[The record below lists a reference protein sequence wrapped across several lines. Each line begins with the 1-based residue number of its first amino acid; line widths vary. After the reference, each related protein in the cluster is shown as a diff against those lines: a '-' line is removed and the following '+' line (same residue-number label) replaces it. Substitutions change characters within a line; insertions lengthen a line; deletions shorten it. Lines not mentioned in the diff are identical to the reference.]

1 MNKYDSLTLKNQLCF
16 PIYLCSK
23 EIIRRYTPLL
33 DDLDLTYTQYIT
45 MMYLWEHNTSNVK
58 DISDALFLDSGTLT
72 PLLKKLEAKEYIT
85 RTRSLKDERN
95 LDVTITKKGLALRDK
110 ALLSKIISKDYQFFI
125 DRMIEIINISNI
137 LKEIYV
143 RGYPKIINIII
154 DYKVEIINKQIDE
167 KNEIDINSK
176 IKYFLDGLT
185 KKGFKKIAAELKEIL
200 KQLKE

>member
-110 ALLSKIISKDYQFFI
+110 ALSVPCEMSKCINLSEDEVKTLYSLMYKIVGNLSK
-125 DRMIEIINISNI
+125 E
-137 LKEIYV
+137 E
-143 RGYPKIINIII
+143 
-154 DYKVEIINKQIDE
+154 E
-167 KNEIDINSK
+167 
-176 IKYFLDGLT
+176 
-185 KKGFKKIAAELKEIL
+185 
-200 KQLKE
+200 

>member
-110 ALLSKIISKDYQFFI
+110 ALSVPCEMGKCINLSEDEVNTLYSLMYKIVGNLSK
-125 DRMIEIINISNI
+125 E
-137 LKEIYV
+137 E
-143 RGYPKIINIII
+143 
-154 DYKVEIINKQIDE
+154 E
-167 KNEIDINSK
+167 
-176 IKYFLDGLT
+176 
-185 KKGFKKIAAELKEIL
+185 
-200 KQLKE
+200 

>member
-95 LDVTITKKGLALRDK
+95 LDVTITNKGLALRDK
-110 ALLSKIISKDYQFFI
+110 ALSVPCEMGKCINLSEEEVKTLYSLMYKIVGNLSK
-125 DRMIEIINISNI
+125 E
-137 LKEIYV
+137 E
-143 RGYPKIINIII
+143 
-154 DYKVEIINKQIDE
+154 E
-167 KNEIDINSK
+167 
-176 IKYFLDGLT
+176 
-185 KKGFKKIAAELKEIL
+185 
-200 KQLKE
+200 